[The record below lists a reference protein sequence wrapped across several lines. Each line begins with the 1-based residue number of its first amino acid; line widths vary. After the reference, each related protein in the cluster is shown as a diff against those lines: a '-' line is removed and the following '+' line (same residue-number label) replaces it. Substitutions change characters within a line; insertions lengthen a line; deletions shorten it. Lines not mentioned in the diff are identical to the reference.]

1 MAEIALMFS
10 GGVDSTMAACLLAE
24 RYDRVHLLTYHNG
37 HGTTGMGK
45 ARRRVEELRDRY
57 GRGKFEHL
65 LTSTKGLMEK
75 VVIDDLVETYA
86 EYRSGFIWCMGCKLA
101 MHARS
106 AIYCLENGVPEMS
119 DGSSGST
126 QEMVE
131 QMLVSLSLIRR
142 FYAHYGIGFQ
152 TPVYDIPREDE
163 QADLR
168 RRGFRMGLQVMGR
181 NVGIQPSCYAGL
193 VYYAPYLL
201 FHKPPKHDEQ
211 AVARFIDER
220 SARARAIVDGWFAQ
234 RGEPVPTLSPLTQE
248 AG

>member
-1 MAEIALMFS
+1 MFS

-24 RYDRVHLLTYHNG
+24 KYERVHLLTYHNG

-45 ARRRVEELRDRY
+45 TRKRVDELRARFGADR
-57 GRGKFEHL
+57 FEHL
-65 LTSTKGLMEK
+65 LTSTKSLMEK
-75 VVIDDLVETYA
+75 VVINDLVETYA
-86 EYRSGFIWCMGCKLA
+86 EYRSGFVWCMGCKLA

-106 AIYCLENGVPEMS
+106 AIYCLENDVPEMS
-119 DGSSGST
+119 DGSSAST

-131 QMLVSLSLIRR
+131 QMLVSLSLIRS
-142 FYAHYGIGFQ
+142 FYAGYGIDFQ
-152 TPVYDIPREDE
+152 TPVYEIPREEE
-163 QADLR
+163 QTELR

-193 VYYAPYLL
+193 VYYAPYML
-201 FHKPPKHDEQ
+201 FHKAPKHDER

-234 RGEPVPTLSPLTQE
+234 RGQDVPTVSKG
-248 AG
+248 AA